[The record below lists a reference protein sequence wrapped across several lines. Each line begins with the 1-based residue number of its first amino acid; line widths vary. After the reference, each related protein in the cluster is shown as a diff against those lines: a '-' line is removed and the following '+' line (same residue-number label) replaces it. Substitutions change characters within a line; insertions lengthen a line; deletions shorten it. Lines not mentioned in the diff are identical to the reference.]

1 MPFPIFLL
9 YLIFYTFF
17 SIARADSPT
26 KNSAIQDHS
35 LKHNTI
41 IIYSGHNT
49 IPSHVRVREGWQ
61 NRLAESQPENE
72 KIDVFEE
79 YLDDI
84 RLKITQDFDVPF
96 INLWHKKYEHIKLDM
111 VVTVGPAADSLMNRH
126 PELFANIPYY
136 SMNVAGINKNN
147 QQFGNEIYKIINVV
161 PTVLPDT
168 KQLILVME
176 SRNNHTRY
184 NENLFK
190 DIEMVK
196 HLLPEKMSVEIYNNF
211 SFDELYERAGHL
223 PENTAILY
231 FPTSIDRLGQ
241 RKIPF
246 EVLQKLTKTSTVPI
260 FVHDDTY
267 LSLNVVGG
275 YIRNLKEEGDIIGR
289 LILGL
294 DIPRT
299 DDAYDQKVRGYFFN
313 DLELKRWHISEKN
326 LPPNSTITNR
336 KESFLYTYRWYVGA
350 AILLLLA
357 ALAELGLIVKL
368 VKTLRQRRKM
378 ERELANERNLLEIR
392 VAERTS
398 ELEESRI
405 LFQDAA
411 SVAKLGVF
419 NYDLMTNELTW
430 DDSMFAIYSIEQPN
444 VKSIYQAWRKIT
456 LSEDVTTLKNALQLA
471 IAENTAF
478 DTRFRIFHSDGKIRT
493 IHALGQIYRDAHGK
507 PLRVV
512 GINQDITER
521 EEAEAIIRNLA
532 YYDPLTQLAN
542 RRLLAEQ
549 LKQAI
554 SHSRRETKKFAVMM
568 MDLDKFKAVNDTLGH
583 ASGDEL
589 LQQVAHRIK
598 TNLREYDVVAR
609 LGGDE
614 FVVVL
619 KDIHCPK
626 DAACV
631 AKTLITVL
639 TEPFA
644 LTQSDNVQ
652 IGTSIGIS
660 FFPQHGEDA
669 DELIDKADAALYQ
682 AKHNGR
688 GCFSFYLETDEE
700 IKPFGFNTVFCAGC
714 IESSS
719 G

>member
-1 MPFPIFLL
+1 MQFILL
-9 YLIFYTFF
+9 SSLLSF
-17 SIARADSPT
+17 SILFSVAKADLPT
-26 KNSAIQDHS
+26 RNSAIQDNS

-61 NRLAESQPENE
+61 TRLTESKPENE
-72 KIDVFEE
+72 KIDVYEE

-84 RLKITQDFDVPF
+84 RLKITEDFDNPF
-96 INLWHKKYEHIKLDM
+96 INLWHKKYEHIKIDM
-111 VVTVGPAADSLMNRH
+111 IVTVGPAADNLLNRH
-126 PELFANIPYY
+126 PELFAGVPYY
-136 SMNVAGINKNN
+136 SMSVAGINKNN
-147 QQFGNEIYKIINVV
+147 RQFGNEIFKIIEVV
-161 PTVLPDT
+161 PHLLPDT
-168 KQLILVME
+168 EHLVIVME
-176 SRNNHTRY
+176 SKNYHTNY
-184 NENLFK
+184 HDNLFGQ
-190 DIEMVK
+190 IEEVK
-196 HLLPEKMSVEIYNNF
+196 TLLPEKMSVEIYSDF
-211 SFDELYERAGHL
+211 SFDELYERARHL
-223 PENTAILY
+223 PEKTAILY
-231 FPTSIDRLGQ
+231 FPTSVDRLGQ

-246 EVLQKLTKTSTVPI
+246 EVLQKLTKITTVPI

-267 LSLNVVGG
+267 LNLNVVGG

-299 DDAYDQKVRGYFFN
+299 DEAYDKKVRGYFFN
-313 DLELKRWHISEKN
+313 EQALKRWHIPEKN
-326 LPPNSTITNR
+326 LPPDSIITNR
-336 KESFLYTYRWYVGA
+336 KESFFYIYRWYVGA

-357 ALAELGLIVKL
+357 VLAELGLIVKL
-368 VKTLRQRRKM
+368 IKSLRQRKKM
-378 ERELANERNLLEIR
+378 EQELAQERNLLEIR
-392 VAERTS
+392 VAERTN

-419 NYDLMTNELTW
+419 NYNLITDELSW
-430 DDSMFAIYSIEQPN
+430 DDSMFVIYGIDSKKH
-444 VKSIYQAWRKIT
+444 KSIYQAWRKIT
-456 LSEDVTTLKNALQLA
+456 LSEDVAKLKNALQFA
-471 IAENTAF
+471 ITENTAF
-478 DTRFRIFHSDGKIRT
+478 DTRFRIRHPDGKIRT
-493 IHALGQIYRDAHGK
+493 IHALGQIYREANGN

-512 GINQDITER
+512 GINQDITKR

-542 RRLLAEQ
+542 RRLLAER
-549 LKQAI
+549 LKQSI
-554 SHSRRETKKFAVMM
+554 SSSRRENKKFAVMM

-583 ASGDEL
+583 AAGDEL
-589 LQQVAHRIK
+589 LQQVAQRIK
-598 TNLREYDVVAR
+598 THLREYDTVAR

-614 FVVVL
+614 FVVAL
-619 KDIHCPK
+619 EDIHCPK
-626 DAACV
+626 DV
-631 AKTLITVL
+631 ARVANTLIKTL
-639 TEPFA
+639 TEPFI

-688 GCFSFYLETDEE
+688 GCFTYYFDKDA
-700 IKPFGFNTVFCAGC
+700 IKPLGFNTVFCAGC
-714 IESSS
+714 VESSS